1 MITTLRSHEISS
13 PGEMADSMTQSMASV
28 SSLARDFSWEQLHTD
43 TEREVMMMLMMIYM
57 MIVVIMTMAM
67 SSLTRD
73 FSWVQLGANVKGL
86 TSTLKVTMTEDSIG
100 SPADLSRDDSSDM
113 GGSDSLRRRW
123 IFISFVFV

>member
-1 MITTLRSHEISS
+1 MSQVTCETPDIVSSCDSGEGSKRNSLELDTESLGILRSVNKMITTLRFHEISS

-43 TEREVMMMLMMIYM
+43 TEREVMIVMMMLMMIYM

-73 FSWVQLGANVKGL
+73 FSWVQLGAN
-86 TSTLKVTMTEDSIG
+86 S
-100 SPADLSRDDSSDM
+100 
-113 GGSDSLRRRW
+113 
-123 IFISFVFV
+123 

>member
-1 MITTLRSHEISS
+1 
-13 PGEMADSMTQSMASV
+13 MTQSMASV

-43 TEREVMMMLMMIYM
+43 TEREVMIVMMMLMMIYM

-73 FSWVQLGANVKGL
+73 FSWVQLGANVKRL